1 MVRNGVW
8 KLLSME
14 KLINSQRI
22 GLRIKSDR
30 LLRPWVAVTGQR
42 IGLRIE
48 SDGLLRPWV
57 AVTGQ
62 RNG

>member
-14 KLINSQRI
+14 KMIISQRI
-22 GLRIKSDR
+22 GLRIESDR
-30 LLRPWVAVTGQR
+30 LLRPWVAVTGH
-42 IGLRIE
+42 
-48 SDGLLRPWV
+48 
-57 AVTGQ
+57 